1 MGFKPNFLYQK
12 SWNFI
17 QKNEKK
23 SKNII
28 VSFAGGALV
37 MGGMTQFELVKT
49 LEDTDCDQLFLLGTN
64 SYNKKDPTGM
74 SYYLYKNGEWNGY
87 EELYKELK
95 SFVSNY
101 ERVLFIG
108 MIIIFK
114 IKETVWEELPP
125 FCFLHVRLQYYVLT
139 R

>member
-1 MGFKPNFLYQK
+1 MGFKPNFLLQK

-49 LEDTDCDQLFLLGTN
+49 LEDTDCDQLFLLGNLIHIT
-64 SYNKKDPTGM
+64 KKIQQECHIIYTKMGNGM
-74 SYYLYKNGEWNGY
+74 DMKNY
-87 EELYKELK
+87 TK
-95 SFVSNY
+95 S
-101 ERVLFIG
+101 
-108 MIIIFK
+108 
-114 IKETVWEELPP
+114 
-125 FCFLHVRLQYYVLT
+125 
-139 R
+139 